1 LLGEHSD
8 THQMKHTPHGYWLE
22 EAGERS
28 PLPQADGELTCDVL
42 VVGGGYTGMWTAW
55 QISQLEPEAS
65 VVLIE
70 ADLCGHGPSGRNGG
84 FVNAM
89 WFSAHSLRER
99 FGEAAAAAVTR
110 AAQDS
115 VDGIGR
121 FCADQDVDAWYRRA
135 GYLEL
140 SAAPAQDGVWDETV
154 ATCRELGEEDE
165 VIELSPDQVADRC
178 RSPRFRGGA
187 FYPGS
192 ATVQPARLALGLRDR
207 LVERPGVLVFER
219 SPLQSLR
226 AGPWGCLAETPAA
239 RIRAGSCVLAVGPAC
254 GAAGSPFRGR
264 LTVTSSHIVL
274 TEPVPDVLEEIG
286 WTGGECITDAR
297 ATVHYLRTTPDGRIA
312 FGWGGGRIACGARL
326 GGRTELDPEIA
337 GQVAAHLRSFFPALE
352 GRRITHA
359 WGGPIDVSPT
369 HLPAAVPVGSD
380 RVHGVFGYTGN
391 GVGPSMLLGRISAS
405 LALDRRDEHSRLAL
419 VDPDPRRVPT
429 GFASWL
435 GGNAIRAGLVA
446 VEAAEE
452 NGSHAGPLS
461 TGLAGIPERI
471 GFHIGR

>member
-1 LLGEHSD
+1 MEAAVR
-8 THQMKHTPHGYWLE
+8 HTAEGYWLE
-22 EAGERS
+22 EAGQRP
-28 PLPQADGELTCDVL
+28 PLPQADGELSCDVL

-55 QISQLEPEAS
+55 QISQLEPEAN
-65 VVLIE
+65 VILIE
-70 ADLCGHGPSGRNGG
+70 AGLCGHGPSGRNGG

-89 WFSAHSLRER
+89 WFSAHTLRER
-99 FGEAAAAAVTR
+99 YGEAAAAAVTR
-110 AAQDS
+110 AAQDA

-121 FCADQDVDAWYRRA
+121 FCAEEDVDAWYRRA
-135 GYLEL
+135 GYLEV
-140 SAAPAQDGVWDETV
+140 SAAPAQDEVCEEAV
-154 ATCRELGEEDE
+154 AAYRELSEGDE
-165 VIELSPDQVADRC
+165 VQELSPDQVAERC
-178 RSPRFRGGA
+178 RSPRFRGAA

-207 LVERPGVLVFER
+207 LEERPEVRIFER
-219 SPLQSLR
+219 SPLRRLR
-226 AGPWGCLAETPAA
+226 AGSWGCLAETPSA
-239 RIRAGSCVLAVGPAC
+239 RIRAGSCVLAVGSAC
-254 GAAGSPFRGR
+254 GAAGSPLRGR

-286 WTGGECITDAR
+286 WTGGECVTDAR
-297 ATVHYLRTTPDGRIA
+297 ALVHYMRTTPDGRIA

-337 GQVAAHLRSFFPALE
+337 GQVASHLRSFFPALE

-359 WGGPIDVSPT
+359 WGGPIDVSPN
-369 HLPAAVPVGSD
+369 HLPAVVPVESD

-391 GVGPSMLLGRISAS
+391 GVGPSHLLGRISAS

-419 VDPDPRRVPT
+419 VDPEPRRVPA
-429 GFASWL
+429 GLASWL

-446 VEAAEE
+446 KEAAEE
-452 NGSHAGPLS
+452 NGHDVGPLS
-461 TGLAGIPERI
+461 RGLAGIPERL